1 MYRATRKRD
10 EMGPHNSTAVGHIH
24 ISSDKS
30 PNEYLE
36 IITEIIT
43 NATK

>member
-10 EMGPHNSTAVGHIH
+10 EMGLHNSKSVGHIH

-36 IITEIIT
+36 IIAKIIT